1 MLSTQLI
8 ILNYPVVLSHSFFRN
23 LPPLFISQGCIGIGD
38 CCNEAYL
45 PVCNNN
51 KGSCFLSAGDEDIS
65 TVDSATLKQ
74 AYAGLV
80 TMILEAIKM
89 DCDSSSIRLT

>member
-1 MLSTQLI
+1 M
-8 ILNYPVVLSHSFFRN
+8 F
-23 LPPLFISQGCIGIGD
+23 
-38 CCNEAYL
+38 
-45 PVCNNN
+45 NNN